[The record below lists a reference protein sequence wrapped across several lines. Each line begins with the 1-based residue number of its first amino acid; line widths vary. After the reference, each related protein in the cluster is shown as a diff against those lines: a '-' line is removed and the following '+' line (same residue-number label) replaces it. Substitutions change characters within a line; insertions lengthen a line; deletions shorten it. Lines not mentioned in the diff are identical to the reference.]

1 MWTSFCNWW
10 TPNGTYTS
18 IRNIAELFYF
28 IVLTGAMVY
37 YAAKTYKKSVEA
49 KPELIAHVF
58 VDYKERLEHGQ
69 KSYPIFLEVY
79 NDGTGTAKNIILSCN
94 NEALSE
100 GLSIFNNNLGFLQPK
115 QSKYIPVGSLSLVCD
130 GIFTT
135 VFNDIVKIK
144 ELKDIKFYLECD
156 KVKKKELNI
165 DFAYIMNMPTTP
177 IGKSSAETIDE
188 KSVKQL
194 EAINKSLGNI
204 KSSVD
209 ALTKKFK

>member
-1 MWTSFCNWW
+1 M
-10 TPNGTYTS
+10 
-18 IRNIAELFYF
+18 
-28 IVLTGAMVY
+28 
-37 YAAKTYKKSVEA
+37 
-49 KPELIAHVF
+49 
-58 VDYKERLEHGQ
+58 
-69 KSYPIFLEVY
+69 
-79 NDGTGTAKNIILSCN
+79 SCN

-115 QSKYIPVGSLSLVCD
+115 QSKFIPVGSLSLVYD
-130 GIFTT
+130 GIFTI

-156 KVKKKELNI
+156 RVKKKELNI

-177 IGKSSAETIDE
+177 IGKSSAESIDE

-209 ALTKKFK
+209 TLTKKIKF

>member
-1 MWTSFCNWW
+1 MWKDFYNWW
-10 TPNGTYTS
+10 MSNGTYTS

-28 IVLTGAMVY
+28 IILTGAMVY

-49 KPELIAHVF
+49 KPELTAHIF

-69 KSYPIFLEVY
+69 NSYPIFLEVY
-79 NDGTGTAKNIILSCN
+79 NDGTGTAKNIVLSCD

-100 GLSIFNNNLGFLQPK
+100 ELSIFNNNLGFLQPK
-115 QSKYIPVGSLSLVCD
+115 QSRFIPVGSLNLAYG

-135 VFNDIVKIK
+135 VFNDIVQIK
-144 ELKDIKFYLECD
+144 DLKDIKFYLKCD

-165 DFAYIMNMPTTP
+165 DFAYIMNMPITP
-177 IGKSSAETIDE
+177 IGKSSAESIDE

-209 ALTKKFK
+209 ALTKKLK